1 MHLPLFLTIMCLK
14 LMLREERLGMGS
26 NHIKTYMFMA
36 LITLVSSVLLSYSY
50 SSLKSLS
57 EDNIRF
63 DIQRNIVK
71 SVGIDISEMSKE
83 SILNN
88 YKENIN
94 EIILDQNF
102 KKVDN
107 VAWDELVTYEDK
119 KSGISYFVNK
129 ADKIKFSRIENK
141 DRDKTINKYLP
152 LFYHSIKEVYVFPI
166 SGKGLWSTLFG
177 FLALD
182 KDKNTVKGITF
193 YKHKETPGL
202 GGEVDKKWFQ
212 DNFIGKRIFNSEND
226 LVSVEVLK
234 GVVSMLPKSKQIHA
248 VDGITGATITSRG
261 LSNFLLRDLKRYE
274 EFLRR

>member
-1 MHLPLFLTIMCLK
+1 
-14 LMLREERLGMGS
+14 MLREERLGMGS

-71 SVGIDISEMSKE
+71 SVGIDISKMSKE

-212 DNFIGKRIFNSEND
+212 DSFVGKRIFNSEND

-234 GVVSMLPKSKQIHA
+234 GAVSMLPKNKQIYA
-248 VDGITGATITSRG
+248 VDGITGATITSKG

>member
-1 MHLPLFLTIMCLK
+1 
-14 LMLREERLGMGS
+14 MLREGRLGMGS

-94 EIILDQNF
+94 EIILDENF
-102 KKVDN
+102 KKVNN

-119 KSGISYFVNK
+119 KNGVSYFVNK
-129 ADKIKFSRIENK
+129 VDRIKFSRIENK

-212 DNFIGKRIFNSEND
+212 DSFIGKRIFNSEND

-248 VDGITGATITSRG
+248 VDGITGATITSKG